1 MSDARPDEPQKD
13 PLSSTISKESE
24 VDEASYESFPA
35 SDSPGYTGGS
45 VTPSEYQ
52 DDSSDEDASADDDAG
67 VDR

>member
-35 SDSPGYTGGS
+35 SDSPGYAGGS
-45 VTPSEYQ
+45 VTPSQYEG
-52 DDSSDEDASADDDAG
+52 DAPEEAPANGDPDNE
-67 VDR
+67 R